1 MLNRLLNEANLFE
14 IFLMSDLKFTCAS
27 CGQHIQCD
35 QDYANERI
43 PCPNCGAVVRV
54 PVDAPI
60 VTPAPIPEA
69 VHPAAPTSAALVPTL
84 EDNFGQ
90 ESGAPAP
97 STPPMTEREQQIAA
111 ARAARPVIPM
121 PTVKPRLS
129 YILNGGE
136 APAKEENEHATHPEQ
151 KPPEECPHT
160 KSFHE

>member
-1 MLNRLLNEANLFE
+1 
-14 IFLMSDLKFTCAS
+14 MSDLKFTCSS

-60 VTPAPIPEA
+60 VTKTA
-69 VHPAAPTSAALVPTL
+69 VNPTAVAPTTPAGGTPIVPTL
-84 EDNFGQ
+84 EDNFLQ
-90 ESGAPAP
+90 EAGTPIP

-111 ARAARPVIPM
+111 ARAARPVLPAS
-121 PTVKPRLS
+121 TVKPRLS
-129 YILNGGE
+129 YILNGGK
-136 APAKEENEHATHPEQ
+136 APPREENEHATHPEE
-151 KPPEECPHT
+151 KRPEEHSET